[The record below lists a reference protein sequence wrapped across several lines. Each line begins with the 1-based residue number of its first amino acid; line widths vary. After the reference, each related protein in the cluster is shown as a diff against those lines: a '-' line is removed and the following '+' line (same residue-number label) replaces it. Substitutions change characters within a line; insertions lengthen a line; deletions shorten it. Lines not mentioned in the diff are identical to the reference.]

1 MVTTNGNM
9 AEFIF
14 FRPQAKK
21 VCILGD
27 FNGWRDNELT
37 MTRQKDGTWTARVYL
52 PAGDFRFRYRCD
64 GEWFIDY
71 AAFGIDC
78 GDFGL
83 DSIVRI
89 SQDNTKCVDKSA
101 RKPRPAGSEK
111 AAKARRSRWM
121 CESGQTSSKNAVA

>member
-1 MVTTNGNM
+1 M

-37 MTRQKDGTWTARVYL
+37 MTRQEDGTWVARVFL
-52 PAGDFRFRYRCD
+52 PPGDFRFRYRCD

-71 AAFGIDC
+71 AAFGIEC

-83 DSIVRI
+83 DSVVRI
-89 SQDNTKCVDKSA
+89 CPEKIKEQPV
-101 RKPRPAGSEK
+101 RGLRPAQPKK
-111 AAKARRSRWM
+111 AAKARRTRWA
-121 CESGQTSSKNAVA
+121 CKSGQTNSRKNAVA

>member
-1 MVTTNGNM
+1 MVTTKGNM
-9 AEFIF
+9 AEFVF

-27 FNGWRDNELT
+27 FNGWRDDELV

-52 PAGDFRFRYRCD
+52 PPGDFKFRYRAD

-78 GDFGL
+78 GEMGL
-83 DSIVRI
+83 DSVVRI
-89 SQDNTKCVDKSA
+89 IPERPPVRAA
-101 RKPRPAGSEK
+101 RPVPAKVARRHPAYARPARTPSV
-111 AAKARRSRWM
+111 R
-121 CESGQTSSKNAVA
+121 NAVA